1 MSGSGQRRWGWHR
14 LRPSWADRVVRA
26 AEVCPGE
33 TVLDL
38 GAGTGALTRPLAAG
52 AGHVLAVELHP
63 RRTEQ
68 LREAMARH
76 RVVTVVQADV
86 LQVPLPRRRFRV
98 VANPPYTI
106 AAELLRRLTARDVA
120 LMRADL
126 VLPRWMVQ
134 RYLRRPPRGFRAELG
149 LHLPASA
156 FAPAPRGDSA
166 VLVLHRAR
174 PLPRPDRRRRSRGGR
189 SRGAGS
195 RGGRAPGGPG

>member
-1 MSGSGQRRWGWHR
+1 MSFFITS
-14 LRPSWADRVVRA
+14 
-26 AEVCPGE
+26 
-33 TVLDL
+33 
-38 GAGTGALTRPLAAG
+38 ALTTGLFT
-52 AGHVLAVELHP
+52 LSLHDALP
-63 RRTEQ
+63 IWTEQ

-174 PLPRPDRRRRSRGGR
+174 PLPRQDRRRCSRGGR

>member
-1 MSGSGQRRWGWHR
+1 M
-14 LRPSWADRVVRA
+14 
-26 AEVCPGE
+26 CPGE